1 MEYLKVFLFLFA
13 PFLTWV
19 ATAKILGGR
28 GVGGPQR
35 HAIGIVLG
43 LAVLIGAITLIART
57 TERTL
62 PPPNA
67 GAGVQVP
74 L

>member
-1 MEYLKVFLFLFA
+1 
-13 PFLTWV
+13 
-19 ATAKILGGR
+19 
-28 GVGGPQR
+28 
-35 HAIGIVLG
+35 VLG